1 MLAPLVVRQH
11 VRIKSQQALIDSQA
25 DLIGDLLVHLEA
37 ANNEVKA
44 LRQRVS
50 ALMESTPS
58 DIGGLA

>member
-11 VRIKSQQALIDSQA
+11 VRIKSQQTLIDSQA
-25 DLIGDLLVHLEA
+25 DLIGGLIVHLEA